1 MKRSGTALHSTTRY
15 IADIELVYFSL
26 FVSIVHFR
34 CTNLLSRLYIEENA
48 TRLVGEAGSFKNE
61 IDYRTITPENN
72 K

>member
-15 IADIELVYFSL
+15 IADIELVCVL
-26 FVSIVHFR
+26 IVHFR